1 MANGTIAFDTLSTS
15 GQISGTAK
23 SVDTDYLASG
33 IKYHCT
39 LNGNSFGILES
50 FNNASATDNGNGD
63 YTITNTNAFDNARP
77 ARVVHTHN
85 TSDDGG
91 SLVAGATRAGT
102 LSSGRGDTA
111 PTSLAYRFITYFGSS
126 ASENGEVV
134 NLSFNY
140 VIGAGDLA

>member
-1 MANGTIAFDTLSTS
+1 MSSQLNVDTIANKA
-15 GQISGTAK
+15 GSGTVALHK
-23 SVDTDYLASG
+23 QHA

-39 LNGNSFGILES
+39 LNGNSFAVLES
-50 FNNASATDNGNGD
+50 FNNASATDHGTGD
-63 YTITNTNAFDNARP
+63 YTVTNTNAFDNARP

-91 SLVAGATRAGT
+91 SLVAGQERGGT

-111 PTSLAYRFITYFGSS
+111 PTSLAYRFNTYFGSD
-126 ASENGEVV
+126 ASNNGEVV

-140 VIGAGDLA
+140 ILGAGDLA